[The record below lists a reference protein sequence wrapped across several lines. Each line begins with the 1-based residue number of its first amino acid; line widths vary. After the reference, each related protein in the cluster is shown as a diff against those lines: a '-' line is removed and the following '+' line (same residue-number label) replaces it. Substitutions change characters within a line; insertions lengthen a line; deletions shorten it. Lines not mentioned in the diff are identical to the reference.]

1 MPAFAERTTTAGNAA
16 PDISP
21 QRLLTTRILWAS
33 LLASNFL
40 YLGALAYVRANRTP
54 PPPPVSA
61 LVVALALAGITNA
74 VMSFVVP
81 RLVYQRA
88 ALATRVDIREG
99 LTGDPMGA
107 TQGFRTAAASGR
119 VFSDGGA
126 ARRVA
131 FQAFQAPFI
140 VGMAM
145 AEAVSLFGFVL
156 GFLGAEWAQVLPFF
170 AVGIAAQAVRF
181 PTARRV
187 EGMFEAVHGARF
199 GG

>member
-1 MPAFAERTTTAGNAA
+1 MPAFGERATTASNSS
-16 PDISP
+16 PDRSP
-21 QRLLTTRILWAS
+21 QRLLTSRILWGS
-33 LLASNFL
+33 LLSSNVI
-40 YLGALAYVRANRTP
+40 YLGVLAYVREQRTP
-54 PPPPVSA
+54 PPTPASA
-61 LVVALALAGITNA
+61 LVMALALAGLTNT

-81 RLVYQRA
+81 YMVYRRA
-88 ALATRVDIREG
+88 ATATRVETREG
-99 LTGDPMGA
+99 LMGDPLGA

-119 VFSDGGA
+119 VFSDEGA
-126 ARRVA
+126 ARSVA
-131 FQAFQAPFI
+131 FQLYQAPFI

-170 AVGIAAQAVRF
+170 AVGITAQAVRF

-187 EGMFEAVHGARF
+187 EGLFEAVHGARF